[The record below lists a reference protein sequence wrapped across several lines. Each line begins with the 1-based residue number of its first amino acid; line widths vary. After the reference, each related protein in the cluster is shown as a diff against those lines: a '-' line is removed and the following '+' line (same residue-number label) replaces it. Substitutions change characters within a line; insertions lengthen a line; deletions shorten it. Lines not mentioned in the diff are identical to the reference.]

1 VNLRTSEHRQS
12 VAVETG
18 DHMTGGTDPSTER
31 AVGRLWEAIEA
42 RRDELVTLVAELVRR
57 PSLLGQEAA
66 AQEFVADHLRASGLA
81 TEVWDL
87 DEAQVELPEAGR
99 SGVPFAGR
107 PNVAGVLRGRGG
119 GRSLILNG
127 HVDVVSP
134 EPLAAWT
141 HDPWAAEVVDG
152 RMYGRGA
159 FDMKSGLALNLFLAR
174 LLRDLGIDLA
184 GDLTVQSAIEEECTG
199 NGSLDMCRRY
209 RADAALVTEPEC
221 GRFTWAHLGVMWFR
235 VAIAGRA
242 AHVMVASQGVNAI
255 VKAVPII
262 RALEELDRRLN
273 ETVHPVWEGID
284 HPINLNVGVIRGGDW
299 PSTVPGACELHC
311 RVSFYPGQAV
321 AEMRALV
328 EETVRAAALADAWLR
343 EHPPVVSYDGFG
355 SGGSIVSLEEP
366 SVRLL
371 GTWHRRVTGE
381 ELRPVV
387 GTSINDMRYF
397 NFAGIPC
404 GCYGATGGNG
414 HAADEWLDLA
424 SLVPTAKV
432 VGAFVLK
439 WCGVVG

>member
-1 VNLRTSEHRQS
+1 
-12 VAVETG
+12 
-18 DHMTGGTDPSTER
+18 MTGGVDPLTER
-31 AVGRLWEAIEA
+31 AVARLWAAIEA
-42 RRDELVTLVAELVRR
+42 RRDELVALVAELVRR

-81 TEVWDL
+81 TEAWDL
-87 DEAQVELPEAGR
+87 DEALVELPEAGR

-174 LLRDLGIDLA
+174 LLRDLGIKLA

-242 AHVMVASQGVNAI
+242 AHVMVAPQGVNAI

-262 RALEELDRRLN
+262 RALEALDRRLN
-273 ETVHPVWEGID
+273 ETVHPVWAGID

-311 RVSFYPGQAV
+311 RVSFYPGQTV
-321 AEMRALV
+321 AELRALV
-328 EETVRAAALADAWLR
+328 EETVRAAAQGDAWLR

-355 SGGSIVSLEEP
+355 SGGSIVSLKEP

-371 GTWHRRVTGE
+371 GAWHRRVTGAD
-381 ELRPVV
+381 LRPVV

-432 VGAFVLK
+432 VGAFLLE